1 MNGKSKDDELQS
13 GKDCVQ
19 DVPFEDLAPATNV
32 DVSNY
37 EQVLNQAFSS
47 PRLKNIAITG
57 PYGAGKSSILASY
70 LQSKEA
76 SDKKY
81 ANLCLRISLAHF
93 QPTKAGIELTD
104 EQGRKPVQKDGEA
117 VNSNY
122 QMEQILE
129 GKIINQILHKIP
141 AKVAKAAGF
150 KMVDTDKEIE
160 SNAFSCLAAAITGIL
175 LIYLFIPPLAAPVVR
190 HFALSYNNLLLL
202 ILLVL
207 IIALIAIAVS
217 FSYIHGKDI
226 KTFFSHLQR
235 VKIEGNEIELF
246 QDKDATYFDKYLDS
260 ILYIIDHSGKQFFI
274 FEDIDRFDTTLIFER
289 LKEINELVNAKR
301 KLRQEAPIKFIYLLR
316 DDIFLNK
323 DRAKFFDF
331 LIPIIPVT
339 NTKNS
344 SDKLF
349 AILGKYHLK
358 EVINPGLVRALGL
371 YIEDYRLII
380 NMANEFRI
388 YFVAL
393 GQRNKLNP
401 DKMLAMIVYKNLF
414 PRDFVDLQKKKGY
427 VHFLLSKKGKEAFV
441 SARKAEL
448 EEAAADCKRELEAIK
463 SEIFTRTKE
472 LAWAIIGTRFNYADR
487 RAHPLSNNTN
497 KDLHELEYYIE
508 NELGISQD
516 ARDEYKRRKAI
527 IEGDRK
533 GRIDSENEKLKD
545 INKQMELLDT
555 ASFSTLASMFVGK
568 NDKIFMLNELD
579 NNGRTILYDAVRANG
594 YFNLLKYLLI
604 SGYLD
609 ETYAE
614 YTTFF
619 YGESLSKND
628 QTFLMNLHENGSPM
642 WDLELTNFSV
652 ILQNISVS
660 EFTRPAVLNYSLISH
675 MLSFS
680 SFNIA
685 DKKIEEVICNFK
697 DEYFGYAIKFIAKG
711 EKVSEFVTYLFKVFP
726 DSFARIYIESSLN
739 SNIIE
744 SLAYDA
750 LLYLNE
756 DELKKL
762 NAQSSNCLAQ
772 YITDNPDFLRGADKF
787 NDTSFERLM
796 SAFSVLDIK
805 FPDIHPEGVPPRVL
819 EDVFSNCFCVVNGN
833 TLWVFFTAVLKEP
846 TEDAKTKPLT
856 ILNKLSKEDSF
867 REYLVEQFSL
877 FVNAS
882 LENLKS
888 HSTKDAYFKDSS
900 DIVVNLINQKSLKDK
915 AVMGYV
921 SRLTPETILN
931 LSDIKDS
938 DNWKIIV
945 EKNLVKHTDYNL
957 YLYIKKFGADDT
969 LINCLNHWYAKSPM
983 TSTPLKEQEQKV
995 IMDAIAPKSMVDTE
1009 VYISILETLDYYITE
1024 HSGFDEDSFPQ
1035 DKITQLIQK
1044 NCLDMNQ
1051 DLFDFLQNRYPK
1063 LLLSYVKNNKGKFT
1077 KLLESEKI
1085 SLTSDDIDLFL
1096 GDSTFSDDEKQLFVI
1111 HTNGPIA
1118 LLPHRDISEIIQC
1131 IIVEDHLQET
1141 EIPEILKQYNDLPK
1155 EVRKALLRSV
1165 NKYVDYFTKA
1175 SAVKDSD
1182 LLQDIMQSP
1191 NVEKL
1196 IKVKILTSAI
1206 EILNFKQAKEML
1218 SAIDAETYGKILKAG
1233 ATRHIGV
1240 TTNVENGHLFEV
1252 LKTKGWIKSYESGNN
1267 EYVIERMPIHNESI
1281 N

>member
-1 MNGKSKDDELQS
+1 MNSESKNVELHS
-13 GKDCVQ
+13 VKDCVQ
-19 DVPFEDLAPATNV
+19 NVPFEDLAPATNV
-32 DVSNY
+32 DISNY

-76 SDKKY
+76 SDKNY

-93 QPTKAGIELTD
+93 QPTKAGNELTD
-104 EQGRKPVQKDGEA
+104 EQGLKPVQKDGEA
-117 VNSNY
+117 VSSKY

-141 AKVAKAAGF
+141 AKVAKVAGF
-150 KMVDTDKEIE
+150 RMVDTDKEIE
-160 SNAFSCLAAAITGIL
+160 SNAFSWVAAAITGIL
-175 LIYLFIPPLAAPVVR
+175 LVYFFIPPIAAPAVR
-190 HFALSYNNLLLL
+190 HFAPSYNNLLLL
-202 ILLVL
+202 ILLVFA
-207 IIALIAIAVS
+207 IVLIAIAVS

-235 VKIEGNEIELF
+235 VKFEGNEIELF
-246 QDKDATYFDKYLDS
+246 QDKDAAYFDKYLDS

-349 AILGKYHLK
+349 AILEKYHLK
-358 EVINPGLVRALGL
+358 EAIHPELVRALGL

-388 YFVAL
+388 YFAAL
-393 GQRNKLNP
+393 SQRNKLNP

-414 PRDFVDLQKKKGY
+414 PKDFVDLQKKKGY

-441 SARKAEL
+441 SERRAEL
-448 EEAAADCKRELEAIK
+448 EEAAADCKRELKSIK
-463 SEIFTRTKE
+463 TEIFMKTKE
-472 LAWAIIGTRFNYADR
+472 LAWAIIGTRFNNAGWGTNS
-487 RAHPLSNNTN
+487 LSNNTN
-497 KDLHELEYYIE
+497 KDLRELELYIE
-508 NELGISQD
+508 NERGISQE
-516 ARDEYKRRKAI
+516 AKDEYKKRKAI

-533 GRIDSENEKLKD
+533 GQIDFETEKLK
-545 INKQMELLDT
+545 NLNRQMELLDT

-568 NDKIFMLNELD
+568 NDKIFLQNESD

-619 YGESLSKND
+619 YGESLSEND
-628 QTFLMNLHENGSPM
+628 QTFLMNLHENGSPK
-642 WDLELTNFSV
+642 WDLRLTNFSV
-652 ILQNISVS
+652 VLQNIPEP
-660 EFTRPAVLNYSLISH
+660 EFTRPAVLNYSLLLH

-680 SFNIA
+680 SFNTA
-685 DKKIEEVICNFK
+685 DKKIEKVICNFK
-697 DEYFGYAIKFIAKG
+697 DGYFGYAIQFISRG
-711 EKVSEFVTYLFKVFP
+711 EKVSEFVTCLFRTFP
-726 DSFARIYIESSLN
+726 NSFGRIYEESNLN
-739 SNIIE
+739 ADIIE
-744 SLAYDA
+744 SIAYDA
-750 LLYLNE
+750 LLYLSE
-756 DELKKL
+756 DELKEL
-762 NAQSSNCLAQ
+762 NEQSTNSLAQ
-772 YITDNPDFLRGADKF
+772 YITSNPDFLRGADNF
-787 NDTSFERLM
+787 DDTSFERLM

-805 FPDIHPEGVPPRVL
+805 FSAIHPEGVPPRVL
-819 EDVFSNCFCVVNGN
+819 EDVFSNCFCVVNSN

-867 REYLVEQFSL
+867 RECLVEQFGL

-882 LENLKS
+882 LENLES

-900 DIVVNLINQKSLKDK
+900 DIVVNLVNQKSLKDK
-915 AVMGYV
+915 AVIGYL

-931 LSDIKDS
+931 LSDINDS
-938 DNWKIIV
+938 DNWKILV

-995 IMDAIAPKSMVDTE
+995 IMDAIVPKSMVDTE
-1009 VYISILETLDYYITE
+1009 VYISILETLDYYITK

-1044 NCLDMNQ
+1044 NCLNINQ

-1063 LLLSYVKNNKGKFT
+1063 LLPSYVENNKGKFT
-1077 KLLESEKI
+1077 ELLESEKI

-1096 GDSTFSDDEKQLFVI
+1096 GDSTFSNDEKLLFVN

-1118 LLPHRDISEIIQC
+1118 LLPHRDIPEIIQC
-1131 IIVEDHLQET
+1131 TIVEDHLQET
-1141 EIPEILKQYNDLPK
+1141 EIPEILEQYNDLPIK
-1155 EVRKALLRSV
+1155 VRKVLLRSA

-1191 NVEKL
+1191 DIEKL
-1196 IKVKILTSAI
+1196 IKVQILTGAI
-1206 EILNFKQAKEML
+1206 KTLSVTQAKDML

-1240 TTNVENGHLFEV
+1240 APNEGNGQLFEV
-1252 LKTKGWIKSYESGNN
+1252 LKTKGWIKSYDSGNN
-1267 EYVIERMPIHNESI
+1267 EYVIERMPLHNNSM
-1281 N
+1281 